1 MKKEGFLKN
10 LALFCLFLIPA
21 AFAIQVNIETFM
33 DSKSMLDFDVLIK
46 TASSN
51 FLKVSLWISIGI
63 AALASLLVKQST
75 EERSKPY
82 FALIWGAWFFN
93 FLVFVYSING
103 DWGTIS
109 AGVLFGVQEF
119 TLSLAAGDMGIA
131 LYLSALAILSSLRSR
146 YFVSIK
152 SFIPI
157 VLMGIA
163 YYWTFAIQSIKKD
176 GITEYTDSGTKTFN
190 FGDDFY
196 TFRYIILVTFILYFA
211 AFLVEKVWVKKL
223 ISDLYSKF
231 ADAKKVCPSCAEK
244 VKAQA
249 NICRF
254 CGHDFNQDISV
265 ETQS

>member
-1 MKKEGFLKN
+1 MKKESFLKN
-10 LALFCLFLIPA
+10 LALFCVFLIPA

-33 DSKSMLDFDVLIK
+33 DSKSMLDFDTLIK

-51 FLKVSLWISIGI
+51 FLKVSLWLSIGL

-93 FLVFVYSING
+93 LLVFVYSVTG

-109 AGVLFGVQEF
+109 IATLYGAEV
-119 TLSLAAGDMGIA
+119 TLSLAAGDMGVA

-146 YFVSIK
+146 YFASIR
-152 SFIPI
+152 SLIPI

-163 YYWTFAIQSIKKD
+163 YYWTFAIQRIKND
-176 GITEYTDSGTKTFN
+176 GETIYTDTGAKTFN

-196 TFRYIILVTFILYFA
+196 TLRYIILATFVLYLA
-211 AFLVEKVWVKKL
+211 AFLVEKVWVKKIL
-223 ISDLYSKF
+223 SELYSKF

-249 NICRF
+249 TVCRF
-254 CGHDFNQDISV
+254 CGQDFNQDISI
-265 ETQS
+265 ETKS